1 MYVVPYVSLA
11 EEKFRYFSALVA
23 DVRRA
28 AGEGVVSTAVVS
40 LCGPAD
46 SKKQKTHGHWMKM
59 VQRGTDV
66 LLICT
71 NEKASMVV
79 NKLMEMVRYT
89 VYAVLC
95 IPYHIHTYMYCRVNK
110 LVKMVRYGIRCA
122 VHCIS
127 HEYIIVNKLME
138 MVRYGI
144 RCAVHCISHAYI
156 IVNKLMEMVRY
167 GIFV

>member
-23 DVRRA
+23 DVRLA

-46 SKKQKTHGHWMKM
+46 NKKHKKHGHWMKM

-71 NEKASMVV
+71 NEKANMV
-79 NKLMEMVRYT
+79 
-89 VYAVLC
+89 
-95 IPYHIHTYMYCRVNK
+95 
-110 LVKMVRYGIRCA
+110 
-122 VHCIS
+122 
-127 HEYIIVNKLME
+127 VNKLME

-144 RCAVHCISHAYI
+144 RGACCALHSICMYVYIYIYILLSIS
-156 IVNKLMEMVRY
+156 
-167 GIFV
+167 